1 MAVETEKKVKTT
13 RKTSTSKKVVKK
25 EVAAAKLRLI
35 VSAFESKI
43 LDESVK
49 KIMDVAEKYNAT
61 IVGPV
66 PLPTKTKKWTV
77 IRSSFVYKNSQEA
90 FERRT
95 HKRMMDIINPDAKI
109 TEALTNLSIP
119 SGVEVEVKMM

>member
-1 MAVETEKKVKTT
+1 MAVATKKTT
-13 RKTSTSKKVVKK
+13 TKKASKK
-25 EVAAAKLRLI
+25 EVAQAKLRLI

-43 LDESVK
+43 LDESIK
-49 KIMDVAEKYNAT
+49 KIIDVAEKYNAT

-66 PLPTKTKKWTV
+66 PLPTKKKKWTV
-77 IRSSFVYKNSQEA
+77 IRSSFVYKNSQES

-95 HKRMMDIINPDAKI
+95 HKRILDIINPDAKI

>member
-1 MAVETEKKVKTT
+1 MAVETKEKKTATKKTA
-13 RKTSTSKKVVKK
+13 SKKVVKK
-25 EVAAAKLRLI
+25 DATAKLRLI

-119 SGVEVEVKMM
+119 SGVEVEVKML

>member
-1 MAVETEKKVKTT
+1 MAVETKEKKTATK
-13 RKTSTSKKVVKK
+13 KPAAKKVVKK
-25 EVAAAKLRLI
+25 EAATAKLRLI

-119 SGVEVEVKMM
+119 SGVEVEVKML

>member
-1 MAVETEKKVKTT
+1 MVVATKTKTT
-13 RKTSTSKKVVKK
+13 KSKKA
-25 EVAAAKLRLI
+25 VAEAKLRL
-35 VSAFESKI
+35 VVTAFESKI

-49 KIMDVAEKYNAT
+49 KIMDVAEKYNAK

-66 PLPTKTKKWTV
+66 PMPTKIKKWTV
-77 IRSSFVYKNSQEA
+77 IRSSFVYKNSQES
-90 FERRT
+90 FEMRT
-95 HKRMMDIINPDAKI
+95 HKRVLDIINPDSKI

>member
-1 MAVETEKKVKTT
+1 MAVETKEKKTATKKPAV
-13 RKTSTSKKVVKK
+13 KKVVKK
-25 EVAAAKLRLI
+25 EAATAKLRLI

>member
-1 MAVETEKKVKTT
+1 MAVETKEKKTATK
-13 RKTSTSKKVVKK
+13 KPASKKVVKK
-25 EVAAAKLRLI
+25 EAATAKLRLI

-119 SGVEVEVKMM
+119 SGVEVEVKML

>member
-1 MAVETEKKVKTT
+1 MAVETKEKKTATKKTA
-13 RKTSTSKKVVKK
+13 SKKVVKK
-25 EVAAAKLRLI
+25 DATAKLRLI

-95 HKRMMDIINPDAKI
+95 HKRMMDIINPDGKI